1 MMSKR
6 GIGYWAATGF
16 LATELVAGGI
26 LELCHS
32 NVAFGIVT
40 MINHLGY
47 PVYVLNI
54 LGVWKLLGTI
64 ALLVPRFPILKEWA
78 YAGVIF
84 NMTGAIVSHLCSGD
98 GATAILTPL
107 MFLAVAAVSWAL
119 RPANRRCIT
128 QRSRNDD

>member
-1 MMSKR
+1 MSKQT
-6 GIGYWAATGF
+6 IGYWAATGF

-40 MINHLGY
+40 TINHLGY

-78 YAGVIF
+78 YAGVTF
-84 NMTGAIVSHLCSGD
+84 NMTGAIFSHLCSGD
-98 GATAILTPL
+98 GVTKVLPPL
-107 MFLAVAAVSWAL
+107 MFLAVTAVSWAL
-119 RPANRRCIT
+119 RPASRCCTT
-128 QRSRNDD
+128 QRSRNDA